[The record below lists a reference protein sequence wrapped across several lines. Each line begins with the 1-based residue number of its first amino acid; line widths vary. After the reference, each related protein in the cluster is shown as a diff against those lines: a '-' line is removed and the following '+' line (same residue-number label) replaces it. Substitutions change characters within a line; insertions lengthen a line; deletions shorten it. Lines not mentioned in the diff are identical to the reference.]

1 MIYDH
6 HYSQLTAL
14 SQTKLPMEVWLGLR
28 YLVAVQ
34 RVEEEI
40 DEKQQ
45 ENQAEENI
53 LEAPQTVKNAGTQ
66 NEDNEVQRIQD
77 DRFVDEDNEN
87 LFELPIQDKD
97 QTSDLKRLAKE
108 MTNGRLSK

>member
-1 MIYDH
+1 MVPLKNRINHCLNSIHQSRSRLLRVEQLQCVMYDH

-45 ENQAEENI
+45 ENHAEEI

-66 NEDNEVQRIQD
+66 DEDSEVQR
-77 DRFVDEDNEN
+77 
-87 LFELPIQDKD
+87 
-97 QTSDLKRLAKE
+97 
-108 MTNGRLSK
+108 